1 MPHTLFGDTDDS
13 FVIIVECDPFH
24 RSGEFPNVQ
33 GLAVRDVPET

>member
-1 MPHTLFGDTDDS
+1 MSHALFGNADDS
-13 FVIIVECDPFH
+13 LVIIVERDPFH